1 MKQSNVKRS
10 IYLNLFKIVFIIMI
24 YFYISEL
31 FSSISS
37 PYVLNEGFSIQ
48 FSVTLLL
55 FGFLSILAG
64 PIQGLI
70 SGFLG
75 ELLYQMAYYHAIY
88 IDWCLLVALIGF
100 VCGIY
105 RYKPL
110 KYHEGMKVY
119 YTFLNLV
126 ILTFIV
132 MILIFLFQIMLY
144 QNPESIDL
152 IFINYGF
159 KFFTQSLISLIF
171 PIPIL
176 LIIYDKV
183 LSSNE
188 RIVYNLF
195 LTHHPINASDHTYYL
210 EFGRTRIYFCSRCS
224 GVVLGIILS
233 IFFFH
238 FINLT
243 FNLGISPE
251 IALILCAIFPV
262 IGIVDWGTQKLQY
275 RKSTTFSRL
284 LTGLLIGF
292 AMNLISYTGQY
303 YLYLIL
309 IITVY
314 FVIFFLLVYLGNRK
328 EMKKFKKELNPL
340 SEENKNLE

>member
-1 MKQSNVKRS
+1 
-10 IYLNLFKIVFIIMI
+10 MI
-24 YFYISEL
+24 YFYISEV
-31 FSSISS
+31 FGSISS
-37 PYVLNEGFSIQ
+37 PYILNEGFSIQ
-48 FSVTLLL
+48 FSVSLLI

-75 ELLYQMAYYHAIY
+75 ELFYQMAYFHMIF
-88 IDWCLLVALIGF
+88 IDWCLIVALIGF
-100 VCGIY
+100 TCGIY

-110 KYHEGMKVY
+110 KYHKGMKVY
-119 YTFLNLV
+119 YTFLILI
-126 ILTFIV
+126 ILTFGV
-132 MILIFLFQIMLY
+132 MILIFLFQILIY
-144 QNPESIDL
+144 QNHMSIDL
-152 IFINYGF
+152 IFIDYGF

-171 PIPIL
+171 PLPIL

-183 LSSNE
+183 LSSKE

-210 EFGRTRIYFCSRCS
+210 EFGKTRIYFCTRCS
-224 GVVLGIILS
+224 GVIIGIIAS
-233 IFFFH
+233 TFIFH

-243 FNLGISPE
+243 FDLIISPE
-251 IALILCAIFPV
+251 VALILCIILPIF
-262 IGIVDWGTQKLQY
+262 GIIDWGTQKLQY

-284 LTGLLIGF
+284 LTGTLIGF

-309 IITVY
+309 IITAF
-314 FVIFFLLVYLGNRK
+314 FVLFFVLVYLGNRK
-328 EMKKFKKELNPL
+328 EMKKFKKELDPL
-340 SEENKNLE
+340 SEDNENLK